1 MPRVIHIPSRTLIRR
16 QFETSGLLQS
26 TLERILTSYL
36 RKFDYRTSRR
46 AFSFTE
52 VKLDPE
58 LDVLNKFCLTVV

>member
-1 MPRVIHIPSRTLIRR
+1 MPRVIHIPSHTLIKR

-26 TLERILTSYL
+26 TLERISTSYL
-36 RKFDYRTSRR
+36 RKFDYRTSRP

>member
-1 MPRVIHIPSRTLIRR
+1 MPRVIHIPSRTLIKR

-26 TLERILTSYL
+26 TLERISTSYL
-36 RKFDYRTSRR
+36 RKFDYRTSRP

-52 VKLDPE
+52 VKLDPG

>member
-1 MPRVIHIPSRTLIRR
+1 MPRVHIPSRTLIKR

-26 TLERILTSYL
+26 TLERISTSYL
-36 RKFDYRTSRR
+36 RKFDYRTSRP

-52 VKLDPE
+52 IKLDPE

>member
-1 MPRVIHIPSRTLIRR
+1 MPRVIHIPSRTLIKK

-26 TLERILTSYL
+26 TLERISTSYL
-36 RKFDYRTSRR
+36 RKLDYRTSRP